1 MTTSRPSR
9 SLLAIVGQLSGL
21 NVLIA
26 AFGFITGPI
35 LARALD
41 ADGRGELAAI
51 VAPLSVAPLILIL
64 GLGGFS
70 AMVVARRMDVGV
82 VVVTA
87 GALAVAL
94 GVLFIPLGVI
104 GAKAL
109 AGGNDTV
116 ETFLTLGAVTMPLTL
131 LGGVVSNIAL
141 GLERWHVVTVQRLI
155 PPVGG
160 LVALVVLFVL
170 GSLTVVTA
178 AAATLIFAT
187 LALLPPFLCLRGA
200 RAWRFDPA
208 LAREAI
214 LFGGQVWFIPVSQ
227 LLNQRVDQMVMF
239 RMTSARELGLYAV
252 AVSISGMPA
261 LVAQAAAQ
269 AVLPRIA
276 AGQTELL
283 PRTVRLGLLSVAL
296 PALGIAAISPF
307 VVPWL
312 FGESFSGA
320 VPMVWILLLASV
332 VSTGSAVL
340 GFPLATILRRP
351 AVAGLGEVL
360 ALVVTAVG
368 LVVLLPT
375 LGGIGAAIVSVG
387 AYAINFAWLLSLA
400 RRELGGSRREYLVP
414 HAGELVELVR
424 RFTRRDTDVTPA

>member
-1 MTTSRPSR
+1 
-9 SLLAIVGQLSGL
+9 
-21 NVLIA
+21 
-26 AFGFITGPI
+26 
-35 LARALD
+35 
-41 ADGRGELAAI
+41 
-51 VAPLSVAPLILIL
+51 
-64 GLGGFS
+64 
-70 AMVVARRMDVGV
+70 
-82 VVVTA
+82 
-87 GALAVAL
+87 
-94 GVLFIPLGVI
+94 
-104 GAKAL
+104 
-109 AGGNDTV
+109 
-116 ETFLTLGAVTMPLTL
+116 
-131 LGGVVSNIAL
+131 
-141 GLERWHVVTVQRLI
+141 
-155 PPVGG
+155 
-160 LVALVVLFVL
+160 
-170 GSLTVVTA
+170 
-178 AAATLIFAT
+178 
-187 LALLPPFLCLRGA
+187 
-200 RAWRFDPA
+200 
-208 LAREAI
+208 
-214 LFGGQVWFIPVSQ
+214 
-227 LLNQRVDQMVMF
+227 
-239 RMTSARELGLYAV
+239 
-252 AVSISGMPA
+252 MPA

>member
-1 MTTSRPSR
+1 MSTARPSR
-9 SLLAIVGQLSGL
+9 SLLAVIGQLSGL

-64 GLGGFS
+64 GLGGFA

-82 VVVTA
+82 VVVTV
-87 GALAVAL
+87 GVLAVVL
-94 GVLFIPLGVI
+94 GLVFVPLGIV
-104 GAKAL
+104 GARAL

-116 ETFLTLGAVTMPLTL
+116 QTFLTLGAVTMPITL
-131 LGGVVSNIAL
+131 LGAVVSNIAL
-141 GLERWHVVTVQRLI
+141 GLERWHLVTVQRLI

-170 GSLTVVTA
+170 ATA
-178 AAATLIFAT
+178 AAATLVFAT
-187 LALLPPFLCLRGA
+187 LALLPPFLSLRGA
-200 RAWRFDPA
+200 RAWRFDRA
-208 LAREAI
+208 LARQAI

-276 AGQTELL
+276 AGETELL
-283 PRTVRLGLLSVAL
+283 PRTVRLGLVSVAL
-296 PALGIAAISPF
+296 PAIGVAAISPF

-320 VPMVWILLLASV
+320 VPMVWILMLASV

-351 AVAGLGEVL
+351 AVAGIGEVL

-368 LVVLLPT
+368 LVVLLPL
-375 LGGIGAAIVSVG
+375 LGGIGAAIVSVA
-387 AYAINFAWLLSLA
+387 AYAVNFAWLLRIT
-400 RRELGGSRREYLVP
+400 RRELGGSRREYLIP
-414 HAGELVELVR
+414 HGDELVELVR
-424 RFTRRDTDVTPA
+424 RFTRRATGVRSG